1 MSEPFV
7 AILLDLLLFTTPIYD
22 FFLFS
27 SQLLEHQT
35 MVGILL
41 FEDAGKMS
49 CGSTQDF
56 REVMSSKCGEGAAKP
71 HLMLCTQG

>member
-27 SQLLEHQT
+27 SQLLEHRT

-41 FEDAGKMS
+41 YEDAGKM
-49 CGSTQDF
+49 
-56 REVMSSKCGEGAAKP
+56 
-71 HLMLCTQG
+71 